1 MQDSDNK
8 YLLFYTGETKYAI
21 NFNDVRLI
29 IAAEPTQPLPDFPD
43 YAEGTLVNGNKT
55 YTIIDLRKRFACE
68 EKGRSEHECIM
79 LCDSEKKLGLHCD
92 SISGFVEKLPEEI
105 QPPPD
110 INEQVNARFI
120 SGSFLHDGKTVCIIT
135 PELVIRPDDEEKFGE
150 QSREEQADG

>member
-8 YLLFYTGETKYAI
+8 YLLFYISRTLYAI
-21 NFNDVRLI
+21 GFSDVRLI
-29 IAAEPTQPLPDFPD
+29 IAAEKTQPLPDFPD
-43 YAEGTLVNGNKT
+43 YAEGTLVNGGKT
-55 YTIIDLRKRFACE
+55 YTIIDLRKRFGCAQRR
-68 EKGRSEHECIM
+68 KGEHECII
-79 LCDSEKKLGLHCD
+79 LLDSEKQLGLHCD
-92 SISGFVEKLPEEI
+92 SISGFVEVQPEDI

-120 SGSFLHDGKTVCIIT
+120 SGSFLNEGKTVCIIS